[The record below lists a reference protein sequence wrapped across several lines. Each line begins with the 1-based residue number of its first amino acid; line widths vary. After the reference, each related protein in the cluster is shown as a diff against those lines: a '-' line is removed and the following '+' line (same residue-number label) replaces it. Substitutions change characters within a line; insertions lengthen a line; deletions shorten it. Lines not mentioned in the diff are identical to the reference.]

1 MDGLVD
7 SLPVG
12 LITKEN
18 QRKNAD
24 KGDIMT
30 YSCLVFSKLF
40 GASTQFSA
48 VGLRVSKSRR
58 ENIYSP

>member
-24 KGDIMT
+24 KGDIVT

-40 GASTQFSA
+40 GASTRFSA

-58 ENIYSP
+58 ENI